1 MPRQFQPRKPRKP
14 LCGHGK
20 VLAKESHS
28 GQLNRFRAA
37 AGASVPSV
45 VKNKIRKETKM
56 KNIDIDWNELAKA
69 VIKAVWP
76 FIAGAVGG
84 LFAGCTVNS
93 PVP

>member
-1 MPRQFQPRKPRKP
+1 
-14 LCGHGK
+14 
-20 VLAKESHS
+20 
-28 GQLNRFRAA
+28 
-37 AGASVPSV
+37 
-45 VKNKIRKETKM
+45 M